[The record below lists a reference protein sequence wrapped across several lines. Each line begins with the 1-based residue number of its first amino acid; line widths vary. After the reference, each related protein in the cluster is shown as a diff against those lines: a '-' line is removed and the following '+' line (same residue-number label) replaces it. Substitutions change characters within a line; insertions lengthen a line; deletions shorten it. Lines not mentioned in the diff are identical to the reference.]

1 MKIKITVRVIERMKP
16 GDRISDTE
24 VPGFECRRYPTGRV
38 SFFCY
43 HRTRDGQQRR
53 PKLGNY
59 PVLLP
64 EHARQH
70 AREMLA
76 DAYKGHD
83 PSLDRQRRREA
94 PTMNELFDRYLAE
107 HVELHN
113 KPSTRDEM
121 ERIVQKRLRPEFGS
135 RKVPAVT
142 REEIQRF
149 HHALRETKTEA
160 NRALAALSK
169 AFSLASRVWNM
180 RPDNPCL
187 GIRRYPETRRERFLS
202 DEELGRLGAALDA
215 AVTQGTAAASV
226 VAVIRL
232 LLYTGCRLGE
242 VVPLRW
248 EHVDLAEGAIHLP
261 DAKTG
266 ARTVALSQPAK
277 TVLTGQTRARDVPW
291 VFTRPGTVE
300 PISIWMV
307 EAAWQTLR
315 ASAKL
320 QDARL
325 HDLRHTFATYG
336 SHTGAN
342 AFLLQHALGHKTLEM
357 TRRYVSRATAPLRP
371 LVDSVGS
378 RIENALSGNCARSL
392 AAPLKDRS
400 A

>member
-1 MKIKITVRVIERMKP
+1 
-16 GDRISDTE
+16 
-24 VPGFECRRYPTGRV
+24 
-38 SFFCY
+38 
-43 HRTRDGQQRR
+43 
-53 PKLGNY
+53 
-59 PVLLP
+59 
-64 EHARQH
+64 
-70 AREMLA
+70 
-76 DAYKGHD
+76 
-83 PSLDRQRRREA
+83 
-94 PTMNELFDRYLAE
+94 MNELFDRYLAE

-113 KPSTRDEM
+113 KSSTRVEIG
-121 ERIVQKRLRPEFGS
+121 RIVQKRLRPEFGS